1 MEGGAGILTELSNGL
16 VEDMVKRK
24 GRKKG
29 ILVGKGDESRSQ

>member
-1 MEGGAGILTELSNGL
+1 MEGGAGILTEPSNGL

-29 ILVGKGDESRSQ
+29 ILIGKCDEPRSQ